1 VNTTLTYITTQPQLD
16 ECLAILHQSKV
27 LAFDLEFDRDRY
39 TYGFDLCLVQIATPQ
54 ACFVIDPLAD
64 IELEAM
70 FRMFENKAI
79 KKLVHCPGEDLR
91 LLHSL
96 KCYPT
101 NLVDTEVYAKLL
113 NYEQTSLSNM
123 LTATSGIAL
132 NKKLQTSNWGKRPLT
147 DAQLEYAAADVLYLF
162 DLEEKLRK
170 EAIEKNVID
179 MVEQEFAVLN
189 EIVYTLEPKENFIK
203 KNDRQFMSPYDQY
216 LLNELFKYRDTLARF
231 KNKPAHQIIPETVL
245 RLIAYK
251 KIVVNDL
258 PTQSGIHPML
268 RSAKE
273 LSLLAKRWDEIHAE
287 ANAANLSKRR
297 EGQAF
302 SDEERQAF
310 EHNKQQLENARLQ
323 VFQPIQQ
330 WIAGKYGELTMR
342 FILSTTLVNDIL
354 RGEAKLTAIKPAY
367 RFALIQEAATSLS
380 IDISPW
386 I

>member
-1 VNTTLTYITTQPQLD
+1 LNTSLKYITAQTQLD
-16 ECLAILHQSKV
+16 QCVSTLHQATV
-27 LAFDLEFDRDRY
+27 VAFDLEFDRDRY
-39 TYGFDLCLVQIATPQ
+39 TYGFDLCLIQIATPDE
-54 ACFVIDPLAD
+54 CFVIDPLSEIDLNA
-64 IELEAM
+64 L
-70 FRMFENKAI
+70 FGMFENKAI

-132 NKKLQTSNWGKRPLT
+132 NKKLQTSNWGKRPLS

-162 DLEEKLRK
+162 DLEKKLRI
-170 EAIEKNVID
+170 EATEKNVLH
-179 MVEQEFAVLN
+179 MVEQEFEVLN

-216 LLNELFKYRDTLARF
+216 VLNELFKYRDSLARI

-245 RLIAYK
+245 RLLAYK

-258 PTQSGIHPML
+258 PAQTGIHPMF

-273 LSLLAKRWDEIHAE
+273 LALLAKRWHDMHTE
-287 ANAANLSKRR
+287 ADTANLSKQR
-297 EGQAF
+297 EGQTF
-302 SDEERQAF
+302 SDAERQAF
-310 EHNKQQLENARLQ
+310 EQKKQMFENARLQ
-323 VFQPIQQ
+323 IFQPIQQ
-330 WIAGKYGELTMR
+330 WIATAYGEQTMR
-342 FILSTTLVNDIL
+342 YILSTTLVNEIL
-354 RGEAKLTAIKPAY
+354 RGDAKLSMLKPAY
-367 RFALIQEAATSLS
+367 RMALIQQAAKDLAV
-380 IDISPW
+380 DIETW
-386 I
+386 M

>member
-1 VNTTLTYITTQPQLD
+1 VNTSLTYITSQPQLD
-16 ECLAILHQSKV
+16 ECVATLHQATE

-39 TYGFDLCLVQIATPQ
+39 TYGFDLCLVQIATPEN
-54 ACFVIDPLAD
+54 CFVIDPLAE
-64 IELEAM
+64 INLETL

-96 KCYPT
+96 NCYPT

-123 LTATSGIAL
+123 LTITSGIAL

-162 DLEEKLRK
+162 ALEEKLRK

-179 MVEQEFAVLN
+179 MVDQEFAVLN

-216 LLNELFKYRDTLARF
+216 LLNELFKYRDSLARM

-258 PTQSGIHPML
+258 PSQAGIHPML
-268 RSAKE
+268 RNAKE
-273 LSLLAKRWDEIHAE
+273 LSLLAKRWDDIHKE
-287 ANAANLSKRR
+287 ADAAKLSKRR
-297 EGQAF
+297 EGQAYT
-302 SDEERQAF
+302 DEERQAF

-330 WIAGKYGELTMR
+330 WIAGKYGEQTMR
-342 FILSTTLVNDIL
+342 FILSSTLINDIL
-354 RGEAKLTAIKPAY
+354 RGEAISVSIASIFP
-367 RFALIQEAATSLS
+367 RVFLS
-380 IDISPW
+380 SQRKRQKADFSIPV
-386 I
+386 